1 LKLWKISYAVILIAS
16 FSIAA
21 FARATAGQGSVRD
34 SRSAISNRLAG
45 APPLVQNTNLVE
57 NYLRLFGN
65 KIERRNFG
73 SEADGGLLL
82 IREFGRAHSRW
93 LCDKLSREFF
103 DGVTLH

>member
-1 LKLWKISYAVILIAS
+1 L
-16 FSIAA
+16 
-21 FARATAGQGSVRD
+21 
-34 SRSAISNRLAG
+34 SRII
-45 APPLVQNTNLVE
+45 
-57 NYLRLFGN
+57 LRLFGN

-82 IREFGRAHSRW
+82 IREFGRAHSRL